1 MAGLTWDEIDDS
13 AVDTARVLAADAVEK
28 AGHGHPGTAM
38 TLAPVAYLLYRRIMR
53 HDPADPHWFGRDR
66 FVLSAGHA
74 SLTQYVQLFL
84 GGFGLEFDDLR
95 ALRTGYGTQNWP
107 RL

>member
-1 MAGLTWDEIDDS
+1 MASLTWDEIDDS
-13 AVDTARVLAADAVEK
+13 AIDTARVLATDAVEK

-66 FVLSAGHA
+66 FVLSAGHS

-84 GGFGLEFDDLR
+84 GRLR
-95 ALRTGYGTQNWP
+95 S
-107 RL
+107 